1 MSGTVYLV
9 GAGCGN
15 PDLITWKGLR
25 LLRVCDAV
33 LYDDLSS
40 PKLQEETRTD
50 CERFFVGKRYG
61 RHSMPQAE
69 INALLVAKAQE
80 GKMVVRLKG
89 GDPFVFGRG
98 GEEVLALQA
107 AGIPYEV
114 VSGVS
119 SAVAVPAA
127 AGIPVTHRK
136 TARSFH
142 VITGHTAADGAETLT
157 EQLDTLAKLEGTLV
171 FLMGLH
177 HLEEITNGLLQGGKP
192 ADTPAAVISG
202 GTTPKQRVVRAKLC
216 NLAAETRKANLA
228 APARHRYWR
237 NGRNAAFGHNRVSL
251 IRRENRRNRHKIHHE
266 EAQEPLRGIGCGG
279 HGAGLCHS
287 RSRLGK

>member
-25 LLRVCDAV
+25 LLRACDAV

-40 PKLQEETRTD
+40 PKLLEETRTD
-50 CERFFVGKRYG
+50 CERLFVGKRYG

-80 GKMVVRLKG
+80 GKTVVRLKG

-127 AGIPVTHRK
+127 AQLSCHNRAYRGGWRK
-136 TARSFH
+136 DTDGTDRYPCK
-142 VITGHTAADGAETLT
+142 TGRYACFSDGSAS
-157 EQLDTLAKLEGTLV
+157 
-171 FLMGLH
+171 
-177 HLEEITNGLLQGGKP
+177 
-192 ADTPAAVISG
+192 SG
-202 GTTPKQRVVRAKLC
+202 GNHKRLIAGRQAC
-216 NLAAETRKANLA
+216 
-228 APARHRYWR
+228 RY
-237 NGRNAAFGHNRVSL
+237 
-251 IRRENRRNRHKIHHE
+251 
-266 EAQEPLRGIGCGG
+266 PCGCHFQGNNP
-279 HGAGLCHS
+279 
-287 RSRLGK
+287 

>member
-40 PKLQEETRTD
+40 PKLLEETRTD
-50 CERFFVGKRYG
+50 CERLFVGKRYG

-69 INALLVAKAQE
+69 INTLLVAKAQE

-157 EQLDTLAKLEGTLV
+157 EQIDTLAKLEGTLV

-177 HLEEITNGLLQGGKP
+177 HLEEITNGLL
-192 ADTPAAVISG
+192 
-202 GTTPKQRVVRAKLC
+202 
-216 NLAAETRKANLA
+216 
-228 APARHRYWR
+228 
-237 NGRNAAFGHNRVSL
+237 
-251 IRRENRRNRHKIHHE
+251 
-266 EAQEPLRGIGCGG
+266 
-279 HGAGLCHS
+279 
-287 RSRLGK
+287 

>member
-25 LLRVCDAV
+25 LLRACDAV

-40 PKLQEETRTD
+40 PKLLEETRTD
-50 CERFFVGKRYG
+50 CERLFVGKRYG

-80 GKMVVRLKG
+80 GKTVVRLKG

-127 AGIPVTHRK
+127 AGIPVTHRRL
-136 TARSFH
+136 ARSFH
-142 VITGHTAADGAETLT
+142 VITGHTAADGA
-157 EQLDTLAKLEGTLV
+157 
-171 FLMGLH
+171 
-177 HLEEITNGLLQGGKP
+177 
-192 ADTPAAVISG
+192 
-202 GTTPKQRVVRAKLC
+202 
-216 NLAAETRKANLA
+216 
-228 APARHRYWR
+228 
-237 NGRNAAFGHNRVSL
+237 
-251 IRRENRRNRHKIHHE
+251 
-266 EAQEPLRGIGCGG
+266 
-279 HGAGLCHS
+279 
-287 RSRLGK
+287 